1 MTIIRRFDVEVGTC
15 ACCGR
20 QVQGRHPLQT
30 SDSLRVGEVQ
40 VGPEALS
47 MAAVQRVGAV
57 ARTDG
62 AGVGT
67 RVWVEVEP
75 QWGVPG
81 VGATGES
88 GGTHLPA
95 TTKNVTAKPRGMA
108 GRHGLESGST
118 PAKSAG
124 FVEPTGHRLCH

>member
-1 MTIIRRFDVEVGTC
+1 MPASLR
-15 ACCGR
+15 
-20 QVQGRHPLQT
+20 
-30 SDSLRVGEVQ
+30 SDSYSHRRN
-40 VGPEALS
+40 GPFTSPEYA
-47 MAAVQRVGAV
+47 
-57 ARTDG
+57 ARTGG

-88 GGTHLPA
+88 SGTHLPA
-95 TTKNVTAKPRGMA
+95 TTKSVTAKSRGMA